1 MKIKHLT
8 NLEDV
13 VIVIRQQL
21 SKQAEMNINDVIN
34 ADSIRGAML
43 SKIVDGVQT
52 PYSAKESVIVFEL
65 VETTDVDISAQ
76 LESDDMLD
84 ISSHEVKLVIYGD
97 DSRTVSR
104 KLKARMLSQKVIE
117 DLSKIGINIMN
128 ISNITST
135 TEFINTTRYLRRD
148 MSIRIICSMQ
158 ISSIDSDEAISDASL
173 TILKLTQN
181 E

>member
-1 MKIKHLT
+1 
-8 NLEDV
+8 
-13 VIVIRQQL
+13 
-21 SKQAEMNINDVIN
+21 
-34 ADSIRGAML
+34 
-43 SKIVDGVQT
+43 
-52 PYSAKESVIVFEL
+52 
-65 VETTDVDISAQ
+65 
-76 LESDDMLD
+76 
-84 ISSHEVKLVIYGD
+84 
-97 DSRTVSR
+97 
-104 KLKARMLSQKVIE
+104 MLSQKVIE